1 MTKSEV
7 IIAKVTS
14 GKFWLS
20 IIAGLVF
27 AYASVRKILSP
38 EAIATII
45 TMVFIS
51 YFQRDRKNDN
61 GTPKLDKGQGVS

>member
-7 IIAKVTS
+7 VIAKVTS

-27 AYASVRKILSP
+27 AYCSGKKILPP
-38 EAIATII
+38 EAIASIVTF
-45 TMVFIS
+45 VFTS
-51 YFQRDRKNDN
+51 YFTKQKDTN
-61 GTPKLDKGQGVS
+61 GNPPVK